1 MHDGLQPVSLL
12 QEADSRDPDDTA
24 GPLLTAEKPIA
35 ALPVQTPREATPPA
49 WPGHGGRR
57 GAQPAGL
64 TEPTGLTEATEPGG
78 ERAPAG
84 PDVPAPA
91 APVVASAPKPA
102 QPDEPARAVP
112 AEDLTDEQL
121 LRPRRAAPT
130 RGWRRV
136 VFHASFGLVNPGQS
150 PAELRYQALVAR
162 AQAPMTGCRRI
173 AVVSAK
179 GGVGKTSTTLGLGAT
194 AASVRGDRV
203 VAVDANPDLGTL
215 GERVRRDNQAT
226 VRDLLR
232 AAGRLERYPDVR
244 AFTSQTPARLEV
256 LAADR
261 DPALSEAFDEADYRQ
276 ACDLLGRFYNLLVT
290 DCGTGLLHSAMAGVL
305 GVADQIVLVA
315 APAVDAARSAAATL
329 DWLDAHSRSDLVARR
344 RRGRVRGTPRRRRR
358 RRPGRGALRRAV
370 PQRAAGPLRPAPGRG
385 RAVRPRRPASRDPAG
400 LRRAGRCGRRRLHR
414 RDRPAVK
421 FLLDAVG
428 TVTSLAL
435 LVLGVRW
442 TASTRGCAL
451 RVRPT
456 RTVIGLTDHLARAAA
471 PAVELAIHPN
481 PGGTA

>member
-12 QEADSRDPDDTA
+12 QEAASRDPDDTA
-24 GPLLTAEKPIA
+24 RSLLTAKKPVA
-35 ALPVQTPREATPPA
+35 ALPVQAPREAAPA
-49 WPGHGGRR
+49 VRPGRGARR

-64 TEPTGLTEATEPGG
+64 LEPTGLSEVTEPVE

-91 APVVASAPKPA
+91 APVVASAPEPA

-121 LRPRRAAPT
+121 LRPRRAAPNG
-130 RGWRRV
+130 GWRRA
-136 VFHASFGLVNPGQS
+136 VFHASFGLVNPGES

-162 AQAPMTGCRRI
+162 AQAPVTGCRRI

-194 AASVRGDRV
+194 AASIRGDRV

-276 ACDLLGRFYNLLVT
+276 ACDLLGRFYNLIVT

-315 APAVDAARSAAATL
+315 APAVDGARSAAATL
-329 DWLDAHSRSDLVARR
+329 DWLDAHGRSDLVRDAVVAVSAV
-344 RRGRVRGTPRRRRR
+344 RRGGAVDVDRVVEHFA
-358 RRPGRGALRRAV
+358 GRCRSVLQVPYDPHLAEGAQFDLDA
-370 PQRAAGPLRPAPGRG
+370 LRPAT
-385 RAVRPRRPASRDPAG
+385 
-400 LRRAGRCGRRRLHR
+400 RRAY
-414 RDRPAVK
+414 
-421 FLLDAVG
+421 
-428 TVTSLAL
+428 
-435 LVLGVRW
+435 
-442 TASTRGCAL
+442 
-451 RVRPT
+451 
-456 RTVIGLTDHLARAAA
+456 
-471 PAVELAIHPN
+471 VELAAAVADGFT
-481 PGGTA
+481 GGTGRR

>member
-12 QEADSRDPDDTA
+12 QKAANRDPDDTA
-24 GPLLTAEKPIA
+24 GPLLTAQKPVA
-35 ALPVQTPREATPPA
+35 ALPVQALREAA
-49 WPGHGGRR
+49 HLARPGHGTGR

-64 TEPTGLTEATEPGG
+64 TEPAGQTEATGLSEATEVTEPVG

-91 APVVASAPKPA
+91 APVVASAPGPA
-102 QPDEPARAVP
+102 QPDDPARPVT
-112 AEDLTDEQL
+112 AEDLNDEQL
-121 LRPRRAAPT
+121 LRPHRAAPT

-136 VFHASFGLVNPGQS
+136 VFQASFGLVNPGES

-162 AQAPMTGCRRI
+162 AQAPVTGCRRI

-194 AASVRGDRV
+194 AAGVRGDRV

-256 LAADR
+256 LAADC
-261 DPALSEAFDEADYRQ
+261 DPALSEAFDEAHYRQ

-290 DCGTGLLHSAMAGVL
+290 D
-305 GVADQIVLVA
+305 
-315 APAVDAARSAAATL
+315 L
-329 DWLDAHSRSDLVARR
+329 DP
-344 RRGRVRGTPRRRRR
+344 T
-358 RRPGRGALRRAV
+358 
-370 PQRAAGPLRPAPGRG
+370 
-385 RAVRPRRPASRDPAG
+385 VRPDPG
-400 LRRAGRCGRRRLHR
+400 TTRNRLNPVHR
-414 RDRPAVK
+414 REAKPRPEVEEPDRPA
-421 FLLDAVG
+421 DHP
-428 TVTSLAL
+428 
-435 LVLGVRW
+435 
-442 TASTRGCAL
+442 
-451 RVRPT
+451 RPT
-456 RTVIGLTDHLARAAA
+456 ANQNHQAPSRPIKNRRGGSRLSMRHRHDKQAATT
-471 PAVELAIHPN
+471 PD
-481 PGGTA
+481 

>member
-12 QEADSRDPDDTA
+12 QKADSRDPDDTA
-24 GPLLTAEKPIA
+24 GPLLTAQKPIA
-35 ALPVQTPREATPPA
+35 ALPVQAPREAAHPV
-49 WPGHGGRR
+49 WPGR
-57 GAQPAGL
+57 GAGRGPQPAGL
-64 TEPTGLTEATEPGG
+64 TEAIEAVE

-91 APVVASAPKPA
+91 APVVASAPEPA

-121 LRPRRAAPT
+121 LRPRRAAPN
-130 RGWRRV
+130 RGWRQV
-136 VFHASFGLVNPGQS
+136 VFHASFGLVNPGES

-162 AQAPMTGCRRI
+162 AQAPVTGCRRI

-194 AASVRGDRV
+194 AASIRGDRV

-315 APAVDAARSAAATL
+315 APAVDGARSAAATL
-329 DWLDAHSRSDLVARR
+329 DWLDAHGRSDLVRQAVVVVSAV
-344 RRGRVRGTPRRRRR
+344 RRGGAVDVDRVVEHFA
-358 RRPGRGALRRAV
+358 GRCRAV
-370 PQRAAGPLRPAPGRG
+370 LQVPYDPHLAEGAQFDLDALRPAT
-385 RAVRPRRPASRDPAG
+385 
-400 LRRAGRCGRRRLHR
+400 RRAY
-414 RDRPAVK
+414 
-421 FLLDAVG
+421 
-428 TVTSLAL
+428 
-435 LVLGVRW
+435 
-442 TASTRGCAL
+442 
-451 RVRPT
+451 
-456 RTVIGLTDHLARAAA
+456 
-471 PAVELAIHPN
+471 VELAAAVAD
-481 PGGTA
+481 GFTAGTGRR

>member
-24 GPLLTAEKPIA
+24 RSLLTAQKPVA
-35 ALPVQTPREATPPA
+35 VLPVQAPREAAPA
-49 WPGHGGRR
+49 VRPGRGARR
-57 GAQPAGL
+57 GAQPAGQ
-64 TEPTGLTEATEPGG
+64 PTGLSEATEPVE

-91 APVVASAPKPA
+91 APVVASAPEPA

-121 LRPRRAAPT
+121 LRPRRAAPN
-130 RGWRRV
+130 RGWRRA

-162 AQAPMTGCRRI
+162 AQAPVTGCRRI

-194 AASVRGDRV
+194 AASIRGDRV

-261 DPALSEAFDEADYRQ
+261 DPALSEAFDEAGYRQ
-276 ACDLLGRFYNLLVT
+276 ACDLLGRFYNLIVT

-315 APAVDAARSAAATL
+315 APAVDGARSAAATL
-329 DWLDAHSRSDLVARR
+329 DWLDAHGRSDLVRDAVVAVSAV
-344 RRGRVRGTPRRRRR
+344 RRGGAVDVDRV
-358 RRPGRGALRRAV
+358 V
-370 PQRAAGPLRPAPGRG
+370 EHF
-385 RAVRPRRPASRDPAG
+385 
-400 LRRAGRCGRRRLHR
+400 AGRCRSVLQVPYDPAERAGFEFEGVLRSYLYAKGRDWDVAMH
-414 RDRPAVK
+414 
-421 FLLDAVG
+421 
-428 TVTSLAL
+428 SLIA
-435 LVLGVRW
+435 G
-442 TASTRGCAL
+442 A
-451 RVRPT
+451 
-456 RTVIGLTDHLARAAA
+456 
-471 PAVELAIHPN
+471 E
-481 PGGTA
+481 